1 MGPYLLRQSLDFFE
15 RKVGPLARLS
25 SPFCGLGEGSG
36 GRTGNLRSLALLP
49 ERILYVL
56 CGAKCLIDLF
66 IIDEERV
73 CRIEAKAGP
82 WDCEGNP
89 VKLTLLFSY
98 PPRRSHGSH
107 NRWPQGLRGEETP
120 ADKPRFEASWM
131 FLPVFVMS
139 GWYPVLG
146 KKRRRSCPGSMP

>member
-1 MGPYLLRQSLDFFE
+1 MGPYLLPQSLDFFE

-25 SPFCGLGEGSG
+25 SPICGLGEGSG

-56 CGAKCLIDLF
+56 CRAKCLIDLF

-73 CRIEAKAGP
+73 CRIETKAGP

-98 PPRRSHGSH
+98 L
-107 NRWPQGLRGEETP
+107 PQT
-120 ADKPRFEASWM
+120 
-131 FLPVFVMS
+131 
-139 GWYPVLG
+139 
-146 KKRRRSCPGSMP
+146 